1 MHIYVKVLKGSE
13 CEIAVSP
20 GVTVLEVKKLLQDQ
34 VSIPVEQQKL
44 IFQGKQLADDKDL
57 SHYKVGDGAKLFL
70 MLKKPGS
77 GVTPSTSSTP
87 SSSKSVPQTPT
98 TFPRTTEQEVPP
110 FTIEHDPTGFWE
122 KLTTFLKRH
131 FTEKDAL
138 KVLQVFKKDFDNG
151 MCNMSLDDIERLAAA
166 RLRLTQGYSHEKK
179 IR

>member
-1 MHIYVKVLKGSE
+1 MKNYSRLLSEHCSCEWFLK
-13 CEIAVSP
+13 CY
-20 GVTVLEVKKLLQDQ
+20 LLWP
-34 VSIPVEQQKL
+34 SCFFI
-44 IFQGKQLADDKDL
+44 IDDKDL

-138 KVLQVFKKDFDNG
+138 KVLQVFKKVAFLHAFTLTVSPSKQPQKSAMFMTDLDF
-151 MCNMSLDDIERLAAA
+151 
-166 RLRLTQGYSHEKK
+166 
-179 IR
+179 